1 MKRQMTRIAGAVLV
15 ASLLNGCAAFRGKVS
30 DVDVNEDRH
39 LAATYDFVDMRKIT
53 ENIAENFVG
62 SGFLEKEGKP
72 PMMVVLGVEN
82 RTKGYVDMKPL
93 TDRIRTIALKSGKA
107 RFVNAAQRDALLK
120 EQSYQA
126 QQATPET
133 KSKVARQLGAKYML
147 TGSLAQLQSRS
158 GKEVRLSKTEV
169 NYYQLTME
177 VTDLETSEI
186 VWTDEQ
192 PFARE
197 ARKPLIGW

>member
-1 MKRQMTRIAGAVLV
+1 MKRVTIQIVGGILLLSLV
-15 ASLLNGCAAFRGKVS
+15 NGCAAFRGKVS
-30 DVDVNEDRH
+30 EVDVNGDDH
-39 LAATYDFVDMRKIT
+39 LAATYDFIDMRKIT
-53 ENIAENFVG
+53 ERVGENLVG
-62 SGFLEKEGKP
+62 SSFLEKAGEP
-72 PMMVVLGVEN
+72 PVMVVLGVEN

-107 RFVNAAQRDALLK
+107 RFVNAAQRDTLLK
-120 EQSYQA
+120 EQAYQA
-126 QQATPET
+126 AQATPET
-133 KSKVARQLGAKYML
+133 KAKVARQLGAKYML
-147 TGSLAQLQSRS
+147 TGSLAQLQSES
-158 GKEVRLSKTEV
+158 GKQVRLSKTEV

-177 VTDLETSEI
+177 ITDLQSSEI